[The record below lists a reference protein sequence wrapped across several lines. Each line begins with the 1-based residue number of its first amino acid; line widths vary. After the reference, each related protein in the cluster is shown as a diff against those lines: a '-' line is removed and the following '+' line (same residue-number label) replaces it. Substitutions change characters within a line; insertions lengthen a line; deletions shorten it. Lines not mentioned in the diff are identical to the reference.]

1 MTLAQDILALA
12 SKGPAGL
19 EEADRL
25 ALLQAS
31 EKLTQ
36 ALETPMDKF
45 LRHFFAIYDPI
56 VIILAVD
63 LNLVD
68 IAVANNG
75 PITAA
80 ELAEK
85 SKADLR
91 LINRILKM
99 LVPEVFT
106 STADTPQRYTP
117 TAFGRAIAKGA
128 PLRSAIIHFHYHFRS
143 AVKFPDYFAANGY
156 KHPVDARDSPFC
168 FSYGCKGETYFD
180 FMNKPENV
188 KMFDAFNETMTLVKP
203 GEHNKFVQSYSVKER
218 LAITEPSRPLFV
230 DVGGGVGH
238 QVVKFCERA
247 EGLPGVR
254 MLLDLPSVIAQAKG
268 LPDGVVTVGHSFFDP
283 FPPVVKGAKA
293 FYLRMLLH
301 DWPEMQA
308 LTILTNIV
316 NSMAEDSVV
325 LIHEVILPETETEVV
340 HFDAKMDWQMMNL
353 GSSERTEA
361 QWKDLFGKAGLEIR
375 GLWWE
380 EEGTK
385 GKKALM
391 ELGLKR

>member
-1 MTLAQDILALA
+1 M
-12 SKGPAGL
+12 
-19 EEADRL
+19 
-25 ALLQAS
+25 
-31 EKLTQ
+31 
-36 ALETPMDKF
+36 
-45 LRHFFAIYDPI
+45 
-56 VIILAVD
+56 IILAVD
-63 LNLVD
+63 LNLAD
-68 IAVANNG
+68 IAIANNG

-85 SKADLR
+85 SKADIR
-91 LINRILKM
+91 LISKLCSIKKNHKVSLTNMLKTEFSRCSYPKSSPQHQT
-99 LVPEVFT
+99 LHNATPKLPSAVPYQRALPSAAPSFT
-106 STADTPQRYTP
+106 STTTSVRPSSS
-117 TAFGRAIAKGA
+117 
-128 PLRSAIIHFHYHFRS
+128 PLLRR
-143 AVKFPDYFAANGY
+143 K
-156 KHPVDARDSPFC
+156 RDSRDNLFC
-168 FSYGCKGETYFD
+168 FAYGCKGETYFD

-203 GEHNKFVQSYSVKER
+203 GERNKFVQWYPVKER
-218 LAITEPSRPLFV
+218 LAITEPSCPLFV

-247 EGLPGVR
+247 EGLPGEP

-268 LPDGVVTVGHSFFDP
+268 LPNGVVTVGHSFFDP
-283 FPPVVKGAKA
+283 FLPVVKGAKA
-293 FYLRMLLH
+293 FYLCMLLH

-340 HFDAKMDWQMMNL
+340 HFYAKIDWQMMNL
-353 GSSERTEA
+353 GSSERTKA
-361 QWKDLFGKAGLEIR
+361 QWKDLFGKVGLEIR

-380 EEGTK
+380 EEVTK

-391 ELGLKR
+391 ELGLMK